1 MIPEDETSSVSRRNF
16 LAKSIFAGGAVGLSL
31 GRLEA
36 KPATPSV
43 ALESPSIH
51 GSASLV
57 PKPKRTPIGQLFETI
72 KRDASPED
80 LYRFLYAMPKGG
92 DIHHHFGGGILPEM
106 WWDIATDK
114 RRNGGQEFYT
124 RYRVSG
130 YFQTSAN
137 FHHDSR
143 NSMFWTTIT
152 QRSYDKLSAREQAD
166 FKAMTQL
173 NEEEKGEWLS
183 SVVLDREFEGRTE
196 FFEYIWPRLNELLG
210 SIEVMTEVLV
220 ENMIRFAAEGVRYL
234 EIQTGPWGWTDAKGR
249 ELSADEA
256 TQALKDRLAKPDALA
271 TGVTVRFQ
279 GIVIRFQDN
288 AEQRV
293 EAYYEFIDRHRDFW
307 VGLNMAGREDD
318 NRGYAARFTEVYD
331 KMLRK
336 YPGIGISIH
345 AGEAEKRDTQI
356 FDTLRLGATRIGHGI
371 NLFRDEPTMQLMR
384 CGKFLVEINLI
395 SNEVLGYVPDLD
407 QHPFPIYLRQGIP
420 VCLNT
425 DDRGMWH
432 SNMTDEY
439 FVGVTRFNLSWQ
451 EMVSL
456 GRNSLVHSFLADDE
470 KEVLLAQFEADVER
484 FAQDCV
490 SGGWEKVAAGSKAI
504 TYDYGTQKL
513 GLRL

>member
-1 MIPEDETSSVSRRNF
+1 MGFVSQS
-16 LAKSIFAGGAVGLSL
+16 AD
-31 GRLEA
+31 A
-36 KPATPSV
+36 KPMHPS
-43 ALESPSIH
+43 AGLE
-51 GSASLV
+51 GSASHSSSSLA
-57 PKPKRTPIGQLFETI
+57 PKPARRPMGELFERI
-72 KRDASPED
+72 KAEATPED
-80 LYRFLYAMPKGG
+80 LYRFLYSMPKGG

-106 WWDIATDK
+106 WWEVATDK

-137 FHHDSR
+137 FHRDSR
-143 NSMFWTTIT
+143 NLMFWTTIT
-152 QRSYDKLSAREQAD
+152 EISYGQLSEREKSD
-166 FKAMTQL
+166 FKAMSSL
-173 NEEEKGEWLS
+173 SEEEKGEWLS
-183 SVVLDREFEGRTE
+183 SVVLDTDYEGRTE
-196 FFEYIWPRLNELLG
+196 FFEYIWPRLNELLN

-220 ENMIRFAAEGVRYL
+220 ENMKRFAAEGIRYL
-234 EIQTGPWGWTDAKGR
+234 EIQTGPWGWSEASGR
-249 ELSADEA
+249 SLSAEEA
-256 TQALKDRLAKPDALA
+256 NQAIKDRLAQPDAVE

-293 EAYYEFIDRHRDFW
+293 EDYYAFIDKNRDFW

-318 NRGYAARFTEVYD
+318 NRGYAARFREVYD

-345 AGEAEKRDTQI
+345 AGEAEKQDTQI

-371 NLFRDEPTMQLMR
+371 NLFQDDETMQLMR

-395 SNEVLGYVPDLD
+395 SNELLGYVPDLD
-407 QHPFPIYLRQGIP
+407 KHPFPIYLRQGIP

-439 FVGVTRFNLSWQ
+439 FVAVTRYNLSWS
-451 EMVSL
+451 EIEAM
-456 GRNSLVHSFLADDE
+456 GRNSLAYSFLAEDE
-470 KEVLLAQFEADVER
+470 KVQLLEGFEKDLDSFASSCLER
-484 FAQDCV
+484 
-490 SGGWEKVAAGSKAI
+490 GWKNVAAESKAV

-513 GLRL
+513 GLSL